1 MATGGL
7 HPILRFIRE
16 LVRLDDSGDRA
27 DAEVV
32 ERFAAYGGEAAFAAI
47 VERHGPMVFG
57 DGARANEDYAR
68 PSGQEVKGRLHAIIF
83 RQKAVLQPEL
93 YGVTKH

>member
-57 DGARANEDYAR
+57 DELAQMRIMRD
-68 PSGQEVKGRLHAIIF
+68 
-83 RQKAVLQPEL
+83 RQAK
-93 YGVTKH
+93 K